1 MQCLSLAWMIC
12 ASVTLDIL
20 YALVWGLVY
29 NFPPFSIYFPS
40 QFFLQPTCIISIR
53 FQLFYYAYAYYEL
66 LIISGVLRPRGHEL
80 LQDQEGHLDRQR
92 GEYSIY
98 IYIYFYYSYMRD
110 CTYFCQSKGSSWSW
124 LIILYLAERASV
136 CLFFSSKFIHLFTTP
151 LTLIAR
157 TPGYSFPW
165 TLDPDSDPDPELYI
179 LITS

>member
-1 MQCLSLAWMIC
+1 MDDLRICYSRYSLCTSLRPGLQFSSFFNLFSLA
-12 ASVTLDIL
+12 VFFTTH
-20 YALVWGLVY
+20 VY
-29 NFPPFSIYFPS
+29 YFNPV
-40 QFFLQPTCIISIR
+40 PTNCHV
-53 FQLFYYAYAYYEL
+53 YAYYEL